1 MADHESATLSSAS
14 ESDDL
19 SLFGS
24 DCEED
29 GDEAPAPPRAPAVRS
44 VVERVRKRK
53 LETAE
58 DEPMPPEP
66 TGEGAG
72 DADGGD
78 GAAGAPPV
86 RRARPRPR
94 RRGRRRRR
102 QRPAAFR
109 RRARGPAAEREAD
122 PASPQRGGGDAAAS
136 ARSIGSSL
144 RLARSMAEAA
154 QRATAERVA
163 AVFAGARMDIMRPV
177 QNGGFRAAGVSP
189 WAAVLDFGPER
200 FAPEGRRVT
209 WETLMVHGRDLYRM
223 FEVRSHAAQAAR
235 ALRDLV
241 LRGENLMDALASADE
256 CLTWCKFVAA
266 KNLPLRT
273 KDPIVATAGAV
284 LENLRLKLAPFMRC
298 YLRGRGRPSLEELCA
313 ARRLSLATCPA
324 SYMFVMLAR
333 LSRAVRSGAE
343 RVPLSDVTVGDA
355 PFEEYIPGACVA
367 GLIDALDTHK
377 QACGST
383 TCGLVANFT
392 LVPLYMHGKYF
403 YCNEIF

>member
-1 MADHESATLSSAS
+1 MADPEIATLSTAS

-24 DCEED
+24 DREED
-29 GDEAPAPPRAPAVRS
+29 DEAPSLAPALRS
-44 VVERVRKRK
+44 VVGQVRKRK
-53 LETAE
+53 LEGAE
-58 DEPMPPEP
+58 DEPMPAEP
-66 TGEGAG
+66 PGEGAASG
-72 DADGGD
+72 DGGP
-78 GAAGAPPV
+78 AEAPPA
-86 RRARPRPR
+86 RRARVRPRRPR
-94 RRGRRRRR
+94 RRPRRR
-102 QRPAAFR
+102 QPAGEQR
-109 RRARGPAAEREAD
+109 SRGPAAKREA
-122 PASPQRGGGDAAAS
+122 ALATSSHGGGGAA

-144 RLARSMAEAA
+144 RLARSLAEAA
-154 QRATAERVA
+154 QRATAERVT
-163 AVFAGARMDIMRPV
+163 AVFAGARLDLMRPV

-189 WAAVLDFGPER
+189 WAAVLDFGAEQ
-200 FAPEGRRVT
+200 FVPEGRRVT
-209 WETLMVHGRDLYRM
+209 WETLMFHGRDLYRM

-241 LRGENLMDALASADE
+241 LRNENLVDALASADE
-256 CLTWCKFVAA
+256 CLTWCKFIAT
-266 KNLPLRT
+266 KNLRLRT

-284 LENLRLKLAPFMRC
+284 LENLRLKLAPFLRC
-298 YLRGRGRPSLEELCA
+298 YLRGRGLPSLEELCA

-343 RVPLSDVTVGDA
+343 CVPLLEVTVGDA

-377 QACGST
+377 QACDSM
-383 TCGLVANFT
+383 TCKLVANFT
-392 LVPLYMHGKYF
+392 LVPVYMHGKYF